1 MALKAEGADVAI
13 ATSCRV
19 NAGAPVPGVT
29 NVAGRVALAP
39 RLSPI
44 GGWWDVQVWE
54 AAASEDGG
62 RPGHKHL
69 PCGQAP
75 GKRYGKSQLRLNG
88 LR

>member
-44 GGWWDVQVWE
+44 GGWWDVQVW
-54 AAASEDGG
+54 
-62 RPGHKHL
+62 RLL
-69 PCGQAP
+69 PLRMEVGQGTSILP
-75 GKRYGKSQLRLNG
+75 VVRLPAKGTENPSSD
-88 LR
+88 